1 MNIGRLISLFLF
13 AASSA
18 LLDAAPRDL
27 HGKDLS
33 HKELKDEALDRADL
47 SGANLQSSNLT
58 NATMK
63 GATLRD
69 ADLESAN
76 LTTADLSGA
85 DLRGANLKQAKLQDV
100 KFVKANLEGDDV
112 YLANGFK
119 QDEETIRKQQRAL
132 ENAGADISVLAQHN
146 GYITFK
152 EANLRG
158 ATIHG
163 SLDDVDFR
171 RADLRGANLSDA
183 TEPDKAKWRGAI
195 YNSTTRW
202 PNGFDFAQA
211 GAVAGE
217 ETVGGA
223 SLPNGSAFH
232 PVGSW
237 MIKTESNGAT
247 EEGLLTISSDN
258 TFKWDYSVKAE
269 PVTGHWKSAP
279 DNSGAIVLSKG
290 EAAADWIMQAA
301 TAHPDRPDSAELKQ
315 LNGSG
320 QRWAVPV
327 TSPKN

>member
-1 MNIGRLISLFLF
+1 MKTVLFFLLF
-13 AASSA
+13 AAGSA
-18 LLDAAPRDL
+18 VIQAAPRDL
-27 HGKDLS
+27 HGKDLN
-33 HKELKDEALDRADL
+33 HKQMKDEALNRADL
-47 SGANLQSSNLT
+47 SGANLENANLT

-76 LTTADLSGA
+76 LTMADLSEA
-85 DLRGANLKQAKLQDV
+85 DLRGANLKQATLQDA
-100 KFVKANLEGDDV
+100 KFVKANLEGDEV
-112 YLANGFK
+112 YLAYGFK
-119 QDEETIRKQQRAL
+119 QDEETIRKTQRAL
-132 ENAGADISVLAQHN
+132 ENAGADISILAQHN

-158 ATIHG
+158 AKIHG

-171 RADLRGANLSDA
+171 RADLRGANLSDV
-183 TEPDKAKWRGAI
+183 TEPDKAKWRGSI

-211 GAVAGE
+211 GAVAGQE
-217 ETVGGA
+217 IAAGA
-223 SLPNGSAFH
+223 SASNVAALN

-237 MIKTESNGAT
+237 MIKTEAKGAA
-247 EEGLLTISSDN
+247 EEGLLTISANN

-269 PVTGHWKSAP
+269 PVTGSWKRAA
-279 DNSGAIVLSKG
+279 DKSGGIVLSKG
-290 EAAADWIMQAA
+290 EGGSDWMMQTA

-315 LNGSG
+315 LNGSA

-327 TSPKN
+327 NAPKN